1 MSDADLEKLGD
12 RVIDWYFQEDGRS
25 HEEKCDRVKTLVY
38 MLSKYGPQSEFWK
51 KKGELY
57 NDIAVF
63 NLDPRKICWEDILY
77 YPTTSTAI
85 ASTSKPIAKT
95 TTIAKTS
102 TKRRRNDDD
111 SDDNSSE
118 PENKKSKSDS
128 DSSTSVEETSD
139 DDSSTDWESYRI
151 YPKEYFDEEFIYS
164 VDTYL

>member
-25 HEEKCDRVKTLVY
+25 HEEKCDSVKTLVY
-38 MLSKYGPQSEFWK
+38 MLSKYGPQTEFWK

-85 ASTSKPIAKT
+85 ASTSKPIGKT
-95 TTIAKTS
+95 TTIVKTS
-102 TKRRRNDDD
+102 CKRRRHHHY
-111 SDDNSSE
+111 NSNE
-118 PENKKSKSDS
+118 PARKKIKSDS
-128 DSSTSVEETSD
+128 DLSTSEEDTSD
-139 DDSSTDWESYRI
+139 DDSSAQSDSDRI
-151 YPKEYFDEEFIYS
+151 KGIEEFDSDFITS
-164 VDTYL
+164 VDLYL